1 MANRY
6 WVGGSG
12 TWDASSTANWST
24 TSGGAAGASAPVA
37 ADTALFDANSGIGT
51 CTTAAG
57 AVCTTVTK
65 TSSDLGLTLG
75 ADLTI
80 TGAFT
85 LTNGDLSLGSNT
97 LTCKNFSSSN
107 SNARSVGFGTGN
119 ITVTGNN
126 LTVYNVGDGTNM
138 TFSGTP
144 IVNATY
150 SGSTGTRT
158 ISGPTINPS
167 TTNIANINVSAGS
180 DIISFGTGVRGSI
193 DVDFTGF
200 TGTCTE
206 LPKLLYG
213 SLTLSAGMTLGA
225 TTGNTIEFVATSGT
239 KTITTAGKTIDN
251 SITFNGV
258 GGTWQ
263 LVDNLTTGSTR
274 TVTLTNGTLDL
285 NSKTLSCG
293 IFSSSNANA
302 RTITAGASGQINLTG
317 NNLTVINIGN
327 PNNLTITDIPTN
339 LNLTYSGSTGTRTIT
354 LGTPN
359 VDLTGVFDI
368 NVTAGSDIITNT
380 GNGRWHSADF
390 TGFAGAWTIAGS
402 RVTVA
407 KDLTLSSGMTISST
421 SVPLEFN
428 GTSGTGT
435 ITTNGKTIDAPI
447 SFDGIGGTW
456 AFADALTQGS
466 TRAFTITNGTVA
478 LKNGVTSTV
487 GAFATSG
494 TNQKYL
500 QSTLAGSQ
508 ATLSQAS
515 GTVSVSYLTI
525 QDINATGGATWE
537 AFTTNN
543 NVDAG
548 NNLGWDF
555 SFQTGKYMYT
565 VRKNK
570 RILP

>member
-1 MANRY
+1 MASRY

-37 ADTALFDANSGIGT
+37 ADTALFDANSGTGT

-65 TSSDLGLTLG
+65 TSSTVGITLG

-80 TGAFT
+80 AGAFT

-97 LTCKNFSSSN
+97 LTCRNFSSSN
-107 SNARSVGFGTGN
+107 SNARSVDFGTGN
-119 ITVTGNN
+119 ITVTGNG
-126 LTVYNVGDGTNM
+126 LTVYNLTDGTNM

-144 IVNATY
+144 VVNATY
-150 SGSTGTRT
+150 SGSTGTRAFN
-158 ISGPTINPS
+158 GPS
-167 TTNIANINVSAGS
+167 TSPSETNIANINVSAGS
-180 DIISFGTGVRGSI
+180 DIVAFGTAPRASI
-193 DVDFTGF
+193 NVDFTGF

-213 SLTLSAGMTLGA
+213 GLTLSSGMTLGA
-225 TTGNTIEFVATSGT
+225 TTGSTIRFVSTSGT

-251 SITFNGV
+251 
-258 GGTWQ
+258 
-263 LVDNLTTGSTR
+263 
-274 TVTLTNGTLDL
+274 
-285 NSKTLSCG
+285 
-293 IFSSSNANA
+293 
-302 RTITAGASGQINLTG
+302 
-317 NNLTVINIGN
+317 
-327 PNNLTITDIPTN
+327 
-339 LNLTYSGSTGTRTIT
+339 
-354 LGTPN
+354 
-359 VDLTGVFDI
+359 
-368 NVTAGSDIITNT
+368 
-380 GNGRWHSADF
+380 
-390 TGFAGAWTIAGS
+390 
-402 RVTVA
+402 
-407 KDLTLSSGMTISST
+407 
-421 SVPLEFN
+421 
-428 GTSGTGT
+428 
-435 ITTNGKTIDAPI
+435 PI
-447 SFDGIGGTW
+447 EFDGIGGTW

-525 QDINATGGATWE
+525 EDINAAGGATWE